1 MKIFIDPG
9 HNHSG
14 ADTGA
19 AGNGLKEQD
28 ITYLIASKVKPI
40 LERCGIEVKLSRNA
54 ITDSLANNSVNAS
67 LSARTRMANDWGA
80 DLFVSIHCNAGGG
93 TGTETYSYQAGISS
107 AYKLAQAVQKRM
119 IEMVGLPDRG
129 VKTKSLYVLHYT
141 NMPAILVETAF
152 IDHKNDAAVLGS
164 ETGQQAFA
172 EAIARGICDYTG
184 ISYREGDELMSQ
196 EYEALKA
203 AIDNLTETVKQLA
216 VDVADLKNPMIY
228 NYIDQNMP
236 EWARPTIQKLVDKGA
251 LKGDENGLNLDDNML
266 RMLVINDRMGLY
278 E

>member
-28 ITYLIASKVKPI
+28 ITYLIASKVKPV

-216 VDVADLKNPMIY
+216 VDVSDLKHPMIY
-228 NYIDQNMP
+228 NYIDDNMP
-236 EWARPTIQKLVDKGA
+236 EWARPTIQKLVDQGA

>member
-19 AGNGLKEQD
+19 VGNGLKEQD
-28 ITYLIASKVKPI
+28 ITYLVASKAKPI
-40 LERCGIEVKLSRNA
+40 LERCGIEVRLSRNA

-119 IEMVGLPDRG
+119 VEMVGLPDRG

-184 ISYREGDELMSQ
+184 IAYREGDELMSQ

-203 AIDNLTETVKQLA
+203 AIDNLTETVKQIA
-216 VDVADLKNPMIY
+216 VDVSDLKNPMIY

>member
-9 HNHSG
+9 HNHRG

-67 LSARTRMANDWGA
+67 LSTRTRMANDWGA

-119 IEMVGLPDRG
+119 VEIVGLPDRG
-129 VKTKSLYVLHYT
+129 VKTKGLYVLHYT

-152 IDHKNDAAVLGS
+152 IDHKSDAAVLGS

-184 ISYREGDELMSQ
+184 IAYREGDELMSQ

-203 AIDNLTETVKQLA
+203 AIDNLTETVKQIA

-251 LKGDENGLNLDDNML
+251 LQGDENGLNLDENML

>member
-19 AGNGLKEQD
+19 VGNGLKEQD
-28 ITYLIASKVKPI
+28 ITYLVASKVKPI
-40 LERCGIEVKLSRNA
+40 LERCGIEVRLSRNA
-54 ITDSLANNSVNAS
+54 ITDNLANNSVNAS

-129 VKTKSLYVLHYT
+129 VKTKSL
-141 NMPAILVETAF
+141 
-152 IDHKNDAAVLGS
+152 
-164 ETGQQAFA
+164 
-172 EAIARGICDYTG
+172 
-184 ISYREGDELMSQ
+184 
-196 EYEALKA
+196 
-203 AIDNLTETVKQLA
+203 
-216 VDVADLKNPMIY
+216 
-228 NYIDQNMP
+228 
-236 EWARPTIQKLVDKGA
+236 
-251 LKGDENGLNLDDNML
+251 
-266 RMLVINDRMGLY
+266 
-278 E
+278 

>member
-19 AGNGLKEQD
+19 VGNGLKEQD
-28 ITYLIASKVKPI
+28 ITYLVASKAKPI
-40 LERCGIEVKLSRNA
+40 LERCGIEVRLSRNA

-119 IEMVGLPDRG
+119 VEMVGLPDRG

-184 ISYREGDELMSQ
+184 IAYREGDELMSQ

-203 AIDNLTETVKQLA
+203 AIDNLTETVKQIA

-251 LKGDENGLNLDDNML
+251 LQGDENGLNLDENML

>member
-19 AGNGLKEQD
+19 VGNGLKEQD
-28 ITYLIASKVKPI
+28 ITYLVASKAKPI
-40 LERCGIEVKLSRNA
+40 LERCGIEVRLSRNA

-119 IEMVGLPDRG
+119 VEMVGLPDRG

-152 IDHKNDAAVLGS
+152 IDHKSDAVVLGS

-172 EAIARGICDYTG
+172 EAIACGICDYTG
-184 ISYREGDELMSQ
+184 IAYREGEELMSQ

-203 AIDNLTETVKQLA
+203 AIDNLTETVKLLA
-216 VDVADLKNPMIY
+216 VDVSDLKHPMIY
-228 NYIDQNMP
+228 NYIDDNMP

>member
-19 AGNGLKEQD
+19 TGNGLKEQD
-28 ITYLIASKVKPI
+28 ITYLVASKVKPI

-67 LSARTRMANDWGA
+67 LSTRTRMANDWGA

-203 AIDNLTETVKQLA
+203 AIDNLTETVKLLA
-216 VDVADLKNPMIY
+216 VDVSDLKHPMIY
-228 NYIDQNMP
+228 NYIDDNMP
-236 EWARPTIQKLVDKGA
+236 EWARPTIQKLVDQGA

>member
-19 AGNGLKEQD
+19 VGNGLKEQD
-28 ITYLIASKVKPI
+28 ITYLVASKAKPI
-40 LERCGIEVKLSRNA
+40 LERCGIEVRLSRNA
-54 ITDSLANNSVNAS
+54 IMDSLANNSVNAS
-67 LSARTRMANDWGA
+67 LSSRTRMANDWGA

-119 IEMVGLPDRG
+119 VEMVGLPDRG

-184 ISYREGDELMSQ
+184 IAYREGDELMSQ

-203 AIDNLTETVKQLA
+203 AIDNLTETVKQIA

-251 LKGDENGLNLDDNML
+251 LQGDENGLNLDENML

>member
-54 ITDSLANNSVNAS
+54 ITDSLSNNSVNAS

-119 IEMVGLPDRG
+119 VEMVGLPDRG

-203 AIDNLTETVKQLA
+203 AIDNLTETVKLLA
-216 VDVADLKNPMIY
+216 VDVSDLKHPMIY
-228 NYIDQNMP
+228 NYIDDNMP
-236 EWARPTIQKLVDKGA
+236 EWARPTIQKLVDQGA
-251 LKGDENGLNLDDNML
+251 LKGDENGLNLDENML

>member
-28 ITYLIASKVKPI
+28 ITYLVASKVKPI

-54 ITDSLANNSVNAS
+54 ITDSLSNNSVNAS

-119 IEMVGLPDRG
+119 VEMVGLPDRG

-184 ISYREGDELMSQ
+184 IAYREGDELMSQ

-216 VDVADLKNPMIY
+216 VDVSDLKHPMIY

-251 LKGDENGLNLDDNML
+251 LQGDENGLNLDENML

>member
-19 AGNGLKEQD
+19 VGNGLKEQD
-28 ITYLIASKVKPI
+28 ITYLVASKVKPI
-40 LERCGIEVKLSRNA
+40 LERCGIEVRLSRNA
-54 ITDSLANNSVNAS
+54 ITDNLANNSVNAS

-203 AIDNLTETVKQLA
+203 AIDNLTETVKQIA